1 MVVGRRWSAECE
13 QFEPRPT
20 KDDLAWAWAILDS
33 GSESKWARRVI
44 DRVRFNRADTTAE
57 LEQIM
62 VESIRQRG
70 VAGA

>member
-1 MVVGRRWSAECE
+1 MVVGRRWSSHCD

-33 GSESKWARRVI
+33 GSESRWARRVI
-44 DRVRFNRADTTAE
+44 DRVRFDRASTTAE
-57 LEQIM
+57 LEGIM
-62 VESIRQRG
+62 LASIRQRG